1 MKNPMLSR
9 PFWSRNVNSVK
20 TTVYYRPKKSGCL
33 VFSSIFHEKITALM
47 HIFCQKTFLSPKK
60 ITTVLPYF
68 VKKLSILSKTQ
79 CSNVI
84 FFQIFM
90 KNPLLSCPYLVKKKV
105 TSVKTALQYKPK
117 KSKGCP
123 FFSPDFSRKKSLLS
137 CPYFVKKTSI
147 LSKTLVLSYHFFNF
161 FIKNPCSHSHIW
173 STKRQFYKHYPL
185 WAKKVDF
192 TKKSML
198 SCPSL
203 VNKLPFSKKDATP
216 IPIFCQKNVHSLKNV
231 VFSCHFFQT

>member
-1 MKNPMLSR
+1 MS
-9 PFWSRNVNSVK
+9 F
-20 TTVYYRPKKSGCL
+20 
-33 VFSSIFHEKITALM
+33 
-47 HIFCQKTFLSPKK
+47 
-60 ITTVLPYF
+60 
-68 VKKLSILSKTQ
+68 
-79 CSNVI
+79 

-161 FIKNPCSHSHIW
+161 FIKNP
-173 STKRQFYKHYPL
+173 
-185 WAKKVDF
+185 
-192 TKKSML
+192 
-198 SCPSL
+198 SL
-203 VNKLPFSKKDATP
+203 
-216 IPIFCQKNVHSLKNV
+216 IPIFGQKNVNFINTTHYGPKKSISQKNQCSHARLWSTNFHSLKKTLLPFPYFV
-231 VFSCHFFQT
+231 KKTSILSKT

>member
-1 MKNPMLSR
+1 MLSR
-9 PFWSRNVNSVK
+9 SFWSRNINSVK
-20 TTVYYRPKKSGCL
+20 TTVYYRPKKSRCH

-47 HIFCQKTFLSPKK
+47 PIFCQKNFLSPKK
-60 ITTVLPYF
+60 LTTVLPYF
-68 VKKLSILSKTQ
+68 VKKPSIPSKTQ

-105 TSVKTALQYKPK
+105 TSVKTTLQYKPK
-117 KSKGCP
+117 KVKMMPISP
-123 FFSPDFSRKKSLLS
+123 PDFPRKKSLLS
-137 CPYFVKKTSI
+137 CPYFVKKTST

-161 FIKNPCSHSHIW
+161 FIKNPCSHAHIW
-173 STKRQFYKHYPL
+173 SKKRQFYKHYPTL
-185 WAKKVDF
+185 WAKKVNF

-203 VNKLPFSKKDATP
+203 VNKRPFSKKDATP
-216 IPIFCQKNVHSLKNV
+216 IPIFCKKNVHSHKNV